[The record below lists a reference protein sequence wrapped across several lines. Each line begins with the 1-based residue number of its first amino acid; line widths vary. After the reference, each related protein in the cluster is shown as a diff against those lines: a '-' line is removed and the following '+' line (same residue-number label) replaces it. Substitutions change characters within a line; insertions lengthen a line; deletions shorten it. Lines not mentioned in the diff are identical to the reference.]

1 MKHIKD
7 SVSKKRNR
15 TALVEQLRM
24 ELDHLRAPQGAQLPS
39 CRDWSRQLGAS
50 YSSVHRALCELQK
63 EGFIEARS
71 RSGWYIASQAG
82 TTRPGKVRKSL
93 RGEHTREVVFPF
105 LSDGDENYIADRAE
119 NWSGTILSS
128 ISRNLGQK
136 GMRLSLLND
145 SATLE
150 SDKLPTKTIR
160 LIESMAQPPAGVIMF
175 AQPGLEAFRD
185 WLQQRGIPNLTIGV
199 PNDST
204 TTNFVST
211 NFREMGRVAGVAF
224 GTCGFDRVVYL
235 YGDFHQ
241 LPAERQRL
249 EGLCSGFAETTGR
262 LPTALGFGFAANS
275 PREFGWRAMT
285 DHLKR
290 ASEPPQAVFA
300 AGDYLA
306 IGAIQ
311 ALRDFGLRCPEQVV
325 VVGTTGLDFAG
336 LTRPSITTID
346 QPMQELGKQAA
357 DLLQQMAN
365 QPDVAVPGVIL
376 PSRMTFRESFP
387 ATDDLI
393 ATLRSEF
400 KGLSISCATS
410 TNPTPAIA
418 PAETETLAPTL

>member
-1 MKHIKD
+1 MKQIKH
-7 SVSKKRNR
+7 SVPKKRNR
-15 TALVEQLRM
+15 TSLVRQLRV
-24 ELDHLRAPQGAQLPS
+24 ELDNMAAQPGAQLPS

-63 EGFIEARS
+63 EGFIEARA
-71 RSGWYIASQAG
+71 RSGWYVAAQTG
-82 TTRPGKVRKSL
+82 TTRPVKSRKTNRAVRA
-93 RGEHTREVVFPF
+93 REVVFPF
-105 LSDGDENYIADRAE
+105 LSDGDGDYIADRAE

-128 ISRNLGQK
+128 VSRSLGQK

-145 SATLE
+145 SSPLE
-150 SDKLPTKTIR
+150 SDKLPAKTIR
-160 LIESMAQPPAGVIMF
+160 LIESMPQPPAGVVMF
-175 AQPGLEAFRD
+175 AQPGLEAFRG

-224 GTCGFDRVVYL
+224 GASGFDRVVYL

-290 ASEPPQAVFA
+290 TSEPPQAVFA

-311 ALRDFGLRCPEQVV
+311 ALHDFGLRCPDQVV

-357 DLLQQMAN
+357 NMLLQMGDQT
-365 QPDVAVPGVIL
+365 DAVPGVIL
-376 PSRMTFRESFP
+376 PSRLTFRESFP
-387 ATDDLI
+387 ASADLV

-400 KGLSISCATS
+400 KGLSISCATP
-410 TNPTPAIA
+410 TNHPSDIPPADREA
-418 PAETETLAPTL
+418 PLPAF

>member
-15 TALVEQLRM
+15 TALVKQLRV
-24 ELDHLRAPQGAQLPS
+24 ELENMGAQQGAQLPS

-50 YSSVHRALCELQK
+50 YSSIHRALCELQK

-71 RSGWYIASQAG
+71 RSGWYMASQAG
-82 TTRPGKVRKSL
+82 AARSVKSRKTIRSVR
-93 RGEHTREVVFPF
+93 TREVVFPF
-105 LSDGDENYIADRAE
+105 LSDGDEDYIADRAE

-128 ISRNLGQK
+128 ISRSLGQK

-145 SATLE
+145 SSTLE
-150 SDKLPTKTIR
+150 SDKLPAKTIR
-160 LIESMAQPPAGVIMF
+160 LIESMPQPPAGVIMF

-185 WLQQRGIPNLTIGV
+185 WLRQRGIPNLTIGV

-275 PREFGWRAMT
+275 PREFGWHAMT

-290 ASEPPQAVFA
+290 TNEPPQAVFA

-357 DLLQQMAN
+357 NMLLQMSD
-365 QPDVAVPGVIL
+365 QPDAVPGVIL

-387 ATDDLI
+387 ANDDLI

-400 KGLSISCATS
+400 KGLSISSGAPINQS
-410 TNPTPAIA
+410 FDIPTADREA
-418 PAETETLAPTL
+418 PLPTL